1 MILKKIFFLPL
12 VFGLLPK
19 KLPNGNSRKFIPNKY
34 NPRNDLKLKNEN
46 SVSLITTNWVNN
58 IVLHLV
64 NNKKKYKNNI
74 LEYDDLHIVTSI
86 NNMKKDIEFI
96 DKENK
101 NISLLYFSWE
111 PECIQGFQES
121 LFIVIAKLDLEKKI
135 INIDNIIQSPFWDSE
150 QIDSIY
156 LKYSLIDQND
166 SINKTNISFI
176 PLYQNN
182 IRYKLSWETWYLD

>member
-1 MILKKIFFLPL
+1 MVI
-12 VFGLLPK
+12 
-19 KLPNGNSRKFIPNKY
+19 
-34 NPRNDLKLKNEN
+34 
-46 SVSLITTNWVNN
+46 
-58 IVLHLV
+58 
-64 NNKKKYKNNI
+64 
-74 LEYDDLHIVTSI
+74 
-86 NNMKKDIEFI
+86 
-96 DKENK
+96 
-101 NISLLYFSWE
+101 
-111 PECIQGFQES
+111 QES

>member
-19 KLPNGNSRKFIPNKY
+19 KLPNGNSRKFIPNKD
-34 NPRNDLKLKNEN
+34 NPRNDLKLKDEQ
-46 SVSLITTNWVNN
+46 SVSLITKNWMNN

-64 NNKKKYKNNI
+64 NNKKKYKKNI

-111 PECIQGFQES
+111 PKCIQGFQES
-121 LFIVIAKLDLEKKI
+121 LFIVIAKLDLEKKL

-156 LKYSLIDQND
+156 LKYSLIDQNE
-166 SINKTNISFI
+166 SINKTNITFN

>member
-12 VFGLLPK
+12 VFGLSPK
-19 KLPNGNSRKFIPNKY
+19 KLPNGNSRKFIPNKN
-34 NPRNDLKLKNEN
+34 NPRNDLKLKDEQ
-46 SVSLITTNWVNN
+46 SVSLITTNWMNN

-64 NNKKKYKNNI
+64 NNKKKYKKNI

-86 NNMKKDIEFI
+86 NNMKKDIEFT
-96 DKENK
+96 DKENR

-121 LFIVIAKLDLEKKI
+121 LFIVIAKLDLENKI

-156 LKYSLIDQND
+156 LKYSLIDQNE
-166 SINKTNISFI
+166 SINKTNITFN

>member
-19 KLPNGNSRKFIPNKY
+19 KLPNGNSRKFIPNKD
-34 NPRNDLKLKNEN
+34 NPRNDLKLKNEK
-46 SVSLITTNWVNN
+46 SVSLITTNWMNN

-64 NNKKKYKNNI
+64 NNKKKYKKNI

-121 LFIVIAKLDLEKKI
+121 LFIVIAKLDLEKKL

-156 LKYSLIDQND
+156 LKYSLIDQNE
-166 SINKTNISFI
+166 SINKTNISFN